1 MTMADFFASLQSPL
15 QPPWIAQPHHFTLG
29 NNQPPQPAHPSV
41 SNAMGQPSTLPRSH
55 IMPPQWQTPQN
66 HQQACCTPVRYQPP
80 QLTTPGVRM
89 GLGQPPPL
97 FQPIQQRAPLNNVTT
112 CHPNNLVFSMNN
124 VSRKYHG
131 SNKSTSKYKTKKTQ
145 KQTKKEVH
153 KLLNKQKYIT
163 NLSSKTLSPSH
174 LEVLSLGLTFVPN
187 GSKPQARGV

>member
-41 SNAMGQPSTLPRSH
+41 SNAMGQPSILPRSH

-80 QLTTPGVRM
+80 QLTTLGVRM

-112 CHPNNLVFSMNN
+112 CHPNNLVFSTNN
-124 VSRKYHG
+124 VSRKYPIKVHQNTKPKKAKTNKKG
-131 SNKSTSKYKTKKTQ
+131 S
-145 KQTKKEVH
+145 
-153 KLLNKQKYIT
+153 
-163 NLSSKTLSPSH
+163 P
-174 LEVLSLGLTFVPN
+174 
-187 GSKPQARGV
+187 

>member
-1 MTMADFFASLQSPL
+1 MLPQPETPQFQPPQGILNMTMADFFASLQSPL

-80 QLTTPGVRM
+80 QLTTLGVRM

-112 CHPNNLVFSMNN
+112 CHPNNLV
-124 VSRKYHG
+124 Y
-131 SNKSTSKYKTKKTQ
+131 
-145 KQTKKEVH
+145 E
-153 KLLNKQKYIT
+153 
-163 NLSSKTLSPSH
+163 
-174 LEVLSLGLTFVPN
+174 
-187 GSKPQARGV
+187 